1 MYVVEEEVSETAE
14 DEADANEVL
23 LEDKKT
29 VFKMQINKLC
39 TRLLRLMSHE
49 PDWPLSKTWR
59 RKSWIKILE
68 DLIVIYEGTN
78 DKRNVKLSTDEIDKI
93 IDRQET

>member
-49 PDWPLSKTWR
+49 PD
-59 RKSWIKILE
+59 
-68 DLIVIYEGTN
+68 
-78 DKRNVKLSTDEIDKI
+78 
-93 IDRQET
+93 